1 MPSQFDKEASPEQLA
16 ALSDDDIDTS
26 DIPDLDES
34 FWERAKLLRPSFIAE
49 LEAAIEVGL
58 KSGPS
63 EPMEPMSVLIARFRE
78 TLK

>member
-1 MPSQFDKEASPEQLA
+1 MPRQFDKEASPEQLA

-26 DIPDLDES
+26 DTPDVDER
-34 FWERAKLLRPSFIAE
+34 FWDGAKLLRPSFIAE

-63 EPMEPMSVLIARFRE
+63 EPMEPMSVLIARFRKN
-78 TLK
+78 LK